1 LEISWR
7 GGRGRRLGERR
18 RLAREKIGSEP
29 KTALDV
35 NPGPAGS
42 AEPENPALLRPGE
55 RQAGM
60 GEQLSG
66 GEVARMA
73 AFEDCTSDVG
83 REIGQPQNPGE
94 VGARQFLTLRKL
106 PL

>member
-1 LEISWR
+1 
-7 GGRGRRLGERR
+7 
-18 RLAREKIGSEP
+18 
-29 KTALDV
+29 
-35 NPGPAGS
+35 
-42 AEPENPALLRPGE
+42 
-55 RQAGM
+55 
-60 GEQLSG
+60 
-66 GEVARMA
+66 MA